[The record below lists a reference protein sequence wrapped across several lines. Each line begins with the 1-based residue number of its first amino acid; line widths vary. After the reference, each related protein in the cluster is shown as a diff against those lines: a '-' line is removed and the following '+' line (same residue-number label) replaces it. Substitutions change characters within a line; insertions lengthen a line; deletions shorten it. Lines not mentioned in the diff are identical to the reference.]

1 MSDYETRIG
10 KMKKL
15 DTDNLEGLCEIICNQ
30 LNITKPEYLDT
41 YKECIK
47 YETEKYV
54 IVDNNIYEIIQ
65 DKDVD
70 DYGDIFEATEN
81 IDGTID
87 YTLRYY
93 NGGCGFPEAI
103 EYALNKLNK
112 GK

>member
-15 DTDNLEGLCEIICNQ
+15 DTDNLEGLCENICNQ

-54 IVDNNIYEIIQ
+54 IVDNQIYEIIE
-65 DKDVD
+65 DKGII
-70 DYGDIFEATEN
+70 DYTDIFEATEN

-87 YTLRYY
+87 YTLMYY
-93 NGGCGFPEAI
+93 NGGCDFSEAI